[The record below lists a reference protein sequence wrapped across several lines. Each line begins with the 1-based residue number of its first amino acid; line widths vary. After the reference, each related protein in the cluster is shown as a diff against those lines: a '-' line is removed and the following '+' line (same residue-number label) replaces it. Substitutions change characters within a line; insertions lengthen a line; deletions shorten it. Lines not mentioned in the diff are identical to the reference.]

1 MKSICDN
8 CINKACVWRAETD
21 SPDPP
26 VMDCPHFAKKPM
38 TNADKIRT
46 MTDEELARFTTSIQ
60 ADVLEKAGKAL
71 GYPGTLVKDSDIA
84 DSEVR
89 WLDWLKQEVTGNV

>member
-8 CINKACVWRAETD
+8 CIHENCNWRSETD
-21 SPDPP
+21 SLDPP
-26 VMDCPHFAKKPM
+26 IKMCADFIKKPM
-38 TNADKIRT
+38 TNAGKIRT
-46 MTDEELARFTTSIQ
+46 MTDEELAKFTTSIQ

-89 WLDWLKQEVTGNV
+89 WLDWLKQETNND